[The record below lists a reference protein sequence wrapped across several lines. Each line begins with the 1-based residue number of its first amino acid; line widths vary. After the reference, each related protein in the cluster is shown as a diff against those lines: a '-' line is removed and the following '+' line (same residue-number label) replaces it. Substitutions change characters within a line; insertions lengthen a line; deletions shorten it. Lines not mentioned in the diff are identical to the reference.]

1 MTQKPILFLD
11 VDGVLNA
18 FAPVRPHVT
27 RQLGGRTIKGVF
39 HPFTLHFDNEVVEMI
54 EALQEHF
61 DIVWATMW
69 NERANDLVAPALGI
83 EPLPVMYADHNKGW
97 DTALDRGATFSEIH
111 RLWYA
116 KTPLLPEYAA
126 GQPFAWVDDD
136 HSRADRFWLAKQE
149 DAPEHFLLLQTDAD
163 YGLQWGDVADL
174 ITWAQ
179 ALAAGTLETARTYQ
193 GALVPEVI
201 PAYDPDPVLYFD
213 ADAPEPEPETI
224 DWDSDEVRGFLAA
237 MEDESA

>member
-27 RQLGGRTIKGVF
+27 RQIGGRTVKGVWC
-39 HPFTLHFDNEVVEMI
+39 PYTLHFDNEVVDMI

-69 NERANDLVAPALGI
+69 NERANDLIAPALGI
-83 EPLPVMYADHNKGW
+83 EPFPVMYADHNKGW
-97 DTALDRGATFSEIH
+97 DTALARGTEQWNVH

-126 GQPFAWVDDD
+126 GQPFAWLDDD
-136 HSRADRFWLAKQE
+136 HSRADRFWLAKQA
-149 DAPEHFLLLQTDAD
+149 DAPEHFLLQRTDAD
-163 YGLQWGDVADL
+163 YGIQWSDVYDL
-174 ITWAQ
+174 IEWAR
-179 ALAAGTLETARTYQ
+179 ALAAGTLTDSRAFQTTT
-193 GALVPEVI
+193 VPEWLPVD
-201 PAYDPDPVLYFD
+201 DPDPVLYFD
-213 ADAPEPEPETI
+213 EPLDETPI
-224 DWDSDEVRGFLAA
+224 DWDSEEVQGFLAA
-237 MEDESA
+237 LEDENA